1 MKQKRVDK
9 QLIRIISTLLV
20 LFAMTGCAA
29 LKFPGVHRITIQQG
43 NVVTQQMIDRLRP
56 GMTQSQVEF
65 VLGNAVIDDQ
75 LNQDQWDYI
84 YTVQLPNSKIIRKVL
99 SVHFVNAR
107 LSHFSGDFIP
117 TPEYE
122 ALEKTDKQD

>member
-1 MKQKRVDK
+1 MKQKREDR
-9 QLIRIISTLLV
+9 QLIRITSILLI
-20 LFAMTGCAA
+20 LSAMTACSA

-65 VLGNAVIDDQ
+65 VLGNAVIEDQ
-75 LNQDQWDYI
+75 LNQNQWDYI
-84 YTVQLPNSKIIRKVL
+84 YTVQLPNGEIIRKVL

-107 LSHFSGDFIP
+107 LSHFAGDFIP

-122 ALEKTDKQD
+122 ALEKTDKQS